1 MTHGSNMVVVCV
13 EPARACCRPD
23 KGGVVAEHCKPGVD
37 DHREQAV
44 LCALILKNKAHAG
57 NENGH
62 ISLK

>member
-1 MTHGSNMVVVCV
+1 MAVVCV
-13 EPARACCRPD
+13 EPVRAPCRPD
-23 KGGVVAEHCKPGVD
+23 EGGVVSEHRSPGVD

-44 LCALILKNKAHAG
+44 LCALVLKNKAHAG

>member
-1 MTHGSNMVVVCV
+1 VS
-13 EPARACCRPD
+13 
-23 KGGVVAEHCKPGVD
+23 EHRSPGVD

-44 LCALILKNKAHAG
+44 LCALVLKNKAHAG